1 MADYMNKKKSKRSNI
16 ISVLIVVLALVVV
29 FSGFMIFDS
38 IVNPQPADDV
48 SASSKKTIT
57 IDGVD
62 YFPRQDITVFMLM
75 GIDERGEVTASES
88 YNNTGENDMVALAVF
103 DELEKTYSVLVLNRD
118 TMLDVHALSITGAPA
133 GTVFAQLALAHTYGT
148 GMEDSCENT
157 VRTVSDFLSGVTIDY
172 YLSMN
177 MDAIAILNDAVGGVT
192 VNVTDDFSDVDSSI
206 TMGEYTL
213 RGEQALTYVQ
223 TRKDVSDQMNISRM
237 DRHKEYMESFVKAF
251 SEKAKESDTF
261 VLETY
266 DDVAPYIVSDC
277 SVNSLSAMLN
287 RYADYELREIVT
299 PKGENV
305 LSDKYMEF
313 YVDEEALDEL
323 IVKMFYTEK

>member
-1 MADYMNKKKSKRSNI
+1 MKKNKSKKSPI
-16 ISVLIVVLALVVV
+16 ISIIAVILVVVLV
-29 FSGFMIFDS
+29 FSGFQLITIIFSPNSTDTKTTT
-38 IVNPQPADDV
+38 NT
-48 SASSKKTIT
+48 KTISR
-57 IDGVD
+57 DGKD
-62 YFPRQDITVFMLM
+62 YYPRQDITVLMLT
-75 GIDERGEVTASES
+75 GIDQTGPVKSSQS
-88 YNNTGENDMVALAVF
+88 YNNEGEADMIALAVF
-103 DELEKTYSVLVLNRD
+103 DEADKTFDVLVLNRD
-118 TMLDVHALSITGAPA
+118 TMLNVPILGIGGKQA
-133 GTVFAQLALAHTYGT
+133 GTSFEQLALSHTYGT
-148 GMEDSCENT
+148 GLEDSCENT
-157 VRTVSDFLSGVTIDY
+157 EKTVSNFLYGLNIDY
-172 YLSMN
+172 YISMN
-177 MDAIAILNDAVGGVT
+177 MDAISILNDAVGGVT
-192 VNVTDDFSDVDSSI
+192 VNVTDDFSAVDLSI
-206 TMGEYTL
+206 TQGEFTL
-213 RGEQALTYVQ
+213 KGDQALTFIQ
-223 TRKDVSDQMNISRM
+223 TRKDVGNQMNISRM
-237 DRHKEYMESFVKAF
+237 DRHKAYMESFVKAF